1 MFAHSSQHHLS
12 NVSRL
17 QRFKLMPVFLLL
29 GALHPGASSAQTQSQ
44 PATTPPATAQPAAQ
58 APAPVPVPVTQ
69 AAEQEGPQTLHLLV
83 GRSIVIS
90 SPARIKRVSLA
101 DPNIAEAIVVSPTQV
116 LVNGRTPGGVSLIV
130 WDESDQSQAFEVS
143 VDIDVLGLSQ
153 KIHEVFPT
161 EDVHIETSRDVVM
174 LSGKISSQ
182 LVADKILEVV
192 KNTTPKVTSLMQV
205 PPTPVGQILLQVR
218 FAEVNRSAIKQLG
231 INLLSLPGAKTIGT
245 ISTQQFA
252 PPQLTSSTAGTA
264 GDTTTSTAIGL
275 SDLLNIF
282 IFRPDIN
289 FAATIKALQ
298 EQNVLEILAE
308 PNLMT
313 QSGKDASFLAGG
325 EFPYPILQGSG
336 GSGGFAG
343 ITIQFKEFGVRLNFT
358 PTLTPDGLIHL
369 KVKPEVS
376 SLDFTQA
383 LTLQGFVIPALATNR
398 MESEIDLADGQTFA
412 IAGLLDNRVTE
423 QMQKIPGIGDIPIL
437 GKLFQSRTLN
447 KSKNEL
453 LVVVTPV
460 IVHPQPAG
468 TDRPNLKFPASFL
481 PPTVGVPRQEPVQA
495 MPPPAGITK
504 QP

>member
-1 MFAHSSQHHLS
+1 MSAHSSKFDLS
-12 NVSRL
+12 NVCSVQLSRL
-17 QRFKLMPVFLLL
+17 VPAFVLL
-29 GALHPGASSAQTQSQ
+29 GALSVGVSFARAQNQPSTPQ
-44 PATTPPATAQPAAQ
+44 PATSQPAAQ
-58 APAPVPVPVTQ
+58 APATPVPVPVQQ
-69 AAEQEGPQTLHLLV
+69 AESTEGPQTLHLLV

-116 LVNGRTPGGVSLIV
+116 LVNGRAPGGVSLIV

-153 KIHEVFPT
+153 KIHEVFPS

-182 LVADKILEVV
+182 QVADKILEVV

-205 PPTPVGQILLQVR
+205 PPTPAGEILLQVR
-218 FAEVNRSAIKQLG
+218 FAEVNRSVIKQFG
-231 INLLSLPGAKTIGT
+231 INLISLAPAKTIGT

-252 PPQLTSSTAGTA
+252 PPQLASTGADANGN
-264 GDTTTSTAIGL
+264 GAIAL

-325 EFPYPILQGSG
+325 EFPYPILQSSG
-336 GSGGFAG
+336 TGGGFAG

-383 LTLQGFVIPALATNR
+383 LTLQGFVIPAIATNR
-398 MESEIDLADGQTFA
+398 VESEMDLVDGQTFA

-437 GKLFQSRTLN
+437 GKLFQSRSLN

-453 LVVVTPV
+453 LIVVTPR
-460 IVHPQPAG
+460 IVHPIPADKAAP
-468 TDRPNLKFPASFL
+468 TLQFPKEFL
-481 PPTVGVPRQEPVQA
+481 GPTEPDK
-495 MPPPAGITK
+495 PAAAK
-504 QP
+504 PS